1 MLMGRIF
8 LFWRELTDPAFNFR
22 GKPACSDKRD
32 CRLNPAVMRHRK
44 RLYSLAAGSIRRA
57 RASAPVGERNRANS
71 SCIRAVAVSIRIGID
86 DGEHVRM
93 LIGNVGIVASA
104 TLDAPVH
111 SMRASWRGNIFD
123 HL

>member
-1 MLMGRIF
+1 
-8 LFWRELTDPAFNFR
+8 
-22 GKPACSDKRD
+22 
-32 CRLNPAVMRHRK
+32 MRHRK

-71 SCIRAVAVSIRIGID
+71 SCIRAGAVSIRIGID

-93 LIGNVGIVASA
+93 LSGNVGIVASA

-111 SMRASWRGNIFD
+111 SMSASRRGSILD
-123 HL
+123 PLIRGCVDDYDVISRTHRRTIDVR